1 MTGPR
6 MRAGDADRQSAVDR
20 LAQHF
25 TAGRLAT
32 DEYDERVGQ
41 AYSAVYLDELPTLF
55 ADLPSP
61 AVGSRDPGP
70 GGYRTGRVAPQAFWS
85 DIGSWQGRSGMRRP
99 GPFNGPPPRVFLALA
114 VFAVLGMIFMTISA
128 LAHGFFP
135 VPLVVLAVF
144 LLARRGR
151 CRGRRQR
158 PRLDGADHA
167 AH

>member
-55 ADLPSP
+55 ADLPTP
-61 AVGSRDPGP
+61 AVGSRHSGP
-70 GGYRTGRVAPQAFWS
+70 GGYRTGRVEPQAFWS

-135 VPLVVLAVF
+135 IPLFVLAVF

-151 CRGRRQR
+151 GRGYRQR
-158 PRLDGADHA
+158 TRRDGADHA

>member
-6 MRAGDADRQSAVDR
+6 IRAGDADRQSAVDR

-85 DIGSWQGRSGMRRP
+85 DIGSWQGRSGMRRT

-135 VPLVVLAVF
+135 IPLIVLAVF

-151 CRGRRQR
+151 GRGYRQR
-158 PRLDGADHA
+158 TRRDGADHA
-167 AH
+167 EH